1 MTFLESVTKTIEIT
15 NESED
20 NKNEEMMNGSFVYE
34 NGEVIDLNNSVIDK
48 DTPIYQVLDRDE
60 FAKEISRQE
69 NIEYIAIS
77 LD

>member
-20 NKNEEMMNGSFVYE
+20 NKNEKMMIGSFVYE

-48 DTPIYQVLDRDE
+48 DTPIYQVLE
-60 FAKEISRQE
+60 SGELTK
-69 NIEYIAIS
+69 
-77 LD
+77 